1 MSSDEGAVGGNTPN
15 SLLHT
20 IVELKMAM
28 SFQIAVNIQSSVKIV
43 IFFLFHYSTN
53 LINNNE

>member
-43 IFFLFHYSTN
+43 IFFFVPLFHQPDKQ
-53 LINNNE
+53 